1 MTVTVGRRELLAAL
15 GGAAA
20 TWPLAVRAE
29 QGGRMRRIGVLMP
42 FAESDPEYQ
51 DSVASFRD
59 ALVKLGWV
67 EGRNL
72 RIDYRWAGSDVGKLT
87 GYAAEL
93 VALMPDGNLEQYSL
107 SAISVL
113 AEWAVAALVPR

>member
-1 MTVTVGRRELLAAL
+1 MLDKGRRAFIRLL
-15 GGAAA
+15 GGAV
-20 TWPLAVRAE
+20 TGWPLAARAQQPE
-29 QGGRMRRIGVLMP
+29 RMRRIGVLMP
-42 FAESDPEYQ
+42 FAESDPQYQ
-51 DSVASFRD
+51 GSVASFRD

-72 RIDYRWAGSDVGKLT
+72 RIDYRWAGGDFGKLS

-113 AEWAVAALVPR
+113 AERAVAALVPR

>member
-1 MTVTVGRRELLAAL
+1 MTRRQFITLL
-15 GGAAA
+15 GGAVAA
-20 TWPLAVRAE
+20 WPLAARA
-29 QGGRMRRIGVLMP
+29 QQPDRMRRIGVLMP
-42 FAESDPEYQ
+42 FAESDPGYQ
-51 DSVASFRD
+51 GSMASFRD

-67 EGRNL
+67 VGRNL
-72 RIDYRWAGSDVGKLT
+72 RIDYRWAGGDVGKLS

-113 AEWAVAALVPR
+113 AERAVAALVPR

>member
-1 MTVTVGRRELLAAL
+1 MTVTIGPRELLAAL

-72 RIDYRWAGSDVGKLT
+72 RIDYRWAGSCGPAS
-87 GYAAEL
+87 AA
-93 VALMPDGNLEQYSL
+93 GGL
-107 SAISVL
+107 SAAFFRRGRWFGVL
-113 AEWAVAALVPR
+113 RG